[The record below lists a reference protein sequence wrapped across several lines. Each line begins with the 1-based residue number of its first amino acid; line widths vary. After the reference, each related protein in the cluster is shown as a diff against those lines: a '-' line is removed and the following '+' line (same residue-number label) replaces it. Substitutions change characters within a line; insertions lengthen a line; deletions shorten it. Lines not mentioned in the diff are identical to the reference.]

1 MEQLTERLRGRF
13 PDEPAD
19 GIAQMVAKAHGG
31 YEASTVRD
39 FIPVLVERELVDRLR
54 VPRQR

>member
-1 MEQLTERLRGRF
+1 MEQLTERLRERF

-19 GIAQMVAKAHGG
+19 GIGQMVAQLHDG
-31 YEASTVRD
+31 YGASTVRD
-39 FIPVLVERELVDRLR
+39 FIPVLVEREMVDRLR

>member
-1 MEQLTERLRGRF
+1 MEQLTERLRERF
-13 PDEPAD
+13 PDEPGD
-19 GIAQMVAKAHGG
+19 GIERMVAQVHGG